1 MTSAPSPRRIL
12 ITGAT
17 GFVGRALVSRL
28 AAEGRDVR
36 AAVRKPGDVTLAPGV
51 EAVDVGEI
59 GAATDWHAAVS
70 GIDAVVHLAARVH
83 VTGDDVR
90 TGEGLFRAVNVDGAV
105 GLARAARAA
114 RVGRFVLISST
125 TIYGDRSAGA
135 PFGESSPPA
144 PTTPYAR
151 SKLEGERA
159 VAAVLAGSGTELIV
173 LRAPLVYGPGA
184 KGNFERLVR
193 LVERGVPL
201 PLASVRN
208 RRSLLF
214 VGSLVDGI
222 VCALGHPAAA
232 GRTYNVTDLRDLS
245 TPELIAGIAA
255 ALGRHPRL
263 LPCPVGV
270 LRAAAALAGRSEE
283 LSRLVD
289 DMAVDGW
296 RMRADLG
303 WEPPFT
309 LEAGLAQS
317 VAGRRGHAGGSG

>member
-1 MTSAPSPRRIL
+1 MASDPRPRKIL

-28 AAEGRDVR
+28 GVEGRAVR
-36 AAVRKPGDVTLAPGV
+36 AAVRTSGVDLAPGV
-51 EAVDVGEI
+51 EAVAVGEI
-59 GAATDWHAAVS
+59 GAATEWRAAVS

-83 VTGDDVR
+83 VTGEEAR
-90 TGEGLFRAVNVDGAV
+90 TGEGLFREVNVDGAA

-114 RVGRFVLISST
+114 GVRRLVLTSST
-125 TIYGDRSAGA
+125 TVYGDRSTGA

-144 PTTPYAR
+144 PKTPYAR

-159 VAAVLAGSGTELIV
+159 VAEVLAGSNTDLVV
-173 LRAPLVYGPGA
+173 LRPPLVYGPGA

-222 VCALGHPAAA
+222 VRALDHPAAA
-232 GRTYNVTDLRDLS
+232 GRTYNVADLRDVS
-245 TPELIAGIAA
+245 TPELVSGIAA
-255 ALGRHPRL
+255 ALGRRPRL
-263 LPCPVGV
+263 LPCPLGV
-270 LRAAAALAGRSEE
+270 LRAAAALAGRGEE

-289 DMAVDGW
+289 DMAVDAS

-303 WEPPFT
+303 WAPPFT
-309 LEAGLAQS
+309 LEQGLARS
-317 VAGRRGHAGGSG
+317 VAGIRGREGGTG